1 MITVRVP
8 ATSANMGPGFD
19 SIGIALNLYNTFY
32 REENDSIE
40 IFATHGEHVPSD
52 ESNLIYQCAKR
63 VYDIC
68 GKPMPGLKLI
78 EDCDIPQTRGLG
90 SSSACT
96 VAGLIGANALLGN
109 PLHQENII
117 DLAAAIEGH
126 PDNST
131 PAILGGF
138 CTSLLE
144 YGKVWSVRVPIAD
157 KLDFVAFIP
166 NFELSTEKARQAIP
180 RTIPHKDAVFN
191 LSRAALLTGSL
202 VTGDLHNLMVAA
214 GDCLHQPYRFG
225 LIPDGEEVVKSAKGL
240 GALGAFLSGAG
251 PTIIAMVDKE
261 DKTYY
266 SRACMYFAERFPNW
280 KPVLLSCDEVG
291 ALVTPTEEGA
301 LDKLDL

>member
-1 MITVRVP
+1 MITVTVP

-19 SIGIALNLYNTFY
+19 SIGIALNLYNRFY
-32 REENDSIE
+32 MEECDCIDISAKNGENIPNDE
-40 IFATHGEHVPSD
+40 T
-52 ESNLIYQCAKR
+52 NLIYQCAKK

-68 GKPMPGLKLI
+68 GTPMPGLRLI
-78 EDCDIPQTRGLG
+78 EDCSIPQTRGLG

-96 VAGLIGANALLGN
+96 VAGLIGANALLGG

-157 KLDFVAFIP
+157 KVDFVAFIP
-166 NFELSTEKARQAIP
+166 NFELATETARQALP
-180 RTIPHKDAVFN
+180 QTIPHKDAVFN

-202 VTGDLHNLMVAA
+202 VTGDLHNLSAA
-214 GDCLHQPYRFG
+214 VGDCLHQPYRFG
-225 LIPDGEEVVKSAKGL
+225 LIPDGEEIVKSANGL
-240 GALGAFLSGAG
+240 GALGTFLSGAG

-266 SRACMYFAERFPNW
+266 SRACMYFADRFPDW
-280 KPVLLSCDEVG
+280 TPVLLACDEVG
-291 ALVTPTEEGA
+291 ATVEQC
-301 LDKLDL
+301 D

>member
-32 REENDSIE
+32 MEESDSIE
-40 IFATHGEHVPSD
+40 ISATHGEHVPND

-68 GKPMPGLKLI
+68 GKPMSGLKLI

>member
-1 MITVRVP
+1 MITVTVP

-19 SIGIALNLYNTFY
+19 SIGIALNLYNKFSM
-32 REENDSIE
+32 EEHDGIDISSVNGENIPNDE
-40 IFATHGEHVPSD
+40 T
-52 ESNLIYQCAKR
+52 NLVYQCAKR

-68 GKPMPGLKLI
+68 GKPLTGLRLI
-78 EDCDIPQTRGLG
+78 EDCNIPQTRGLG

-96 VAGLIGANALLGN
+96 VAGLLGANALLGN
-109 PLHQENII
+109 PLRQENII

-157 KLDFVAFIP
+157 KVDFVAFIP
-166 NFELSTEKARQAIP
+166 NFELSTEKARGALPQ
-180 RTIPHKDAVFN
+180 TIPHHDAVFN
-191 LSRAALLTGSL
+191 LARAALLTGSL
-202 VTGDLHNLMVAA
+202 VTGDLHNLKVAA

-225 LIPDGEEVVKSAKGL
+225 LIPDGEEVVRSAKGL

-251 PTIIAMVDKE
+251 PTIIAMVDKQ
-261 DKTYY
+261 DQTYY
-266 SRACMYFAERFPNW
+266 SRACMYFADRFPNW
-280 KPVLLSCDEVG
+280 TPVLLSCDEVG
-291 ALVTPTEEGA
+291 ATVTEQPA
-301 LDKLDL
+301 SDN

>member
-1 MITVRVP
+1 
-8 ATSANMGPGFD
+8 MGPGFD
-19 SIGIALNLYNTFY
+19 SIGIALNLYNRFY
-32 REENDSIE
+32 MEEWDGIDISAKN
-40 IFATHGEHVPSD
+40 GENIPDD
-52 ESNLIYQCAKR
+52 ETNLVYQCAKK

-68 GKPMPGLKLI
+68 GIPMPGLRLI
-78 EDCDIPQTRGLG
+78 EDCNIPQTRGLG

-96 VAGLIGANALLGN
+96 VAGLIGANALLGG

-157 KLDFVAFIP
+157 KVDFVAFIP
-166 NFELSTEKARQAIP
+166 NFELATEKARQALP
-180 RTIPHKDAVFN
+180 QTIPHKDAVFN

-202 VTGDLHNLMVAA
+202 VTGDLHNLSAA
-214 GDCLHQPYRFG
+214 VGDCLHQPYRFG
-225 LIPDGEEVVKSAKGL
+225 LIPDGEEIVKSANGL
-240 GALGAFLSGAG
+240 GALGTFLSGAG

-266 SRACMYFAERFPNW
+266 SRACMYFADRFPEW
-280 KPVLLSCDEVG
+280 TPVLLACDEVG
-291 ALVTPTEEGA
+291 ATVEVC
-301 LDKLDL
+301 D